1 MGLGEFFA
9 LSSAFFW
16 ALAIVLFRRCGNT
29 LPAFE
34 TNLYKIFIGFIL
46 LWPTIGLTEGWAMPA
61 YTAAELGIVILSG
74 YIGIAV
80 ADTWYLRALQL
91 VGASRTGIVSSL
103 LSPFIIILSVL
114 FLSESLGPLQLL
126 GFLLV
131 MAGLLL
137 VSWQAN
143 REEVDIRDLRKGM
156 VFGVAAV
163 FFMAVGVVMVKPI
176 LETHSFVWTVQLR
189 MSAGMAGM
197 LIFLAFR
204 GRYRRAFESFRRPL
218 PWGQLTVASFLGSYL
233 SMMMWLYSYKLIP
246 ASVSSVLNQSTNAW
260 MVLLAWLVLREYI
273 GMRKIYGLIL
283 TTGGVLMMLLA

>member
-9 LSSAFFW
+9 LSSAFVW
-16 ALAIVLFRRCGNT
+16 ALAIVLFRRCGPT

-46 LWPTIGLTEGWAMPA
+46 LLPTIGLTEGWAMPR

-80 ADTWYLRALQL
+80 ADTLYLRALQL

-114 FLSESLGPLQLL
+114 FLSESLGLLQLL
-126 GFLLV
+126 GFVLV

-137 VSWQAN
+137 VSWQTN

-156 VFGVAAV
+156 AFGVAAV
-163 FFMAVGVVMVKPI
+163 FLMAVGVVMVKPI

-189 MSAGMAGM
+189 MSAGLAGM

-204 GRYRRAFESFRRPL
+204 GRYRRVLESFRKPL

-246 ASVSSVLNQSTNAW
+246 ASVSAILNQSTNAW
-260 MVLLAWLVLREYI
+260 MVLLAWLVLHEYI

>member
-1 MGLGEFFA
+1 
-9 LSSAFFW
+9 
-16 ALAIVLFRRCGNT
+16 
-29 LPAFE
+29 
-34 TNLYKIFIGFIL
+34 
-46 LWPTIGLTEGWAMPA
+46 
-61 YTAAELGIVILSG
+61 
-74 YIGIAV
+74 
-80 ADTWYLRALQL
+80 
-91 VGASRTGIVSSL
+91 
-103 LSPFIIILSVL
+103 
-114 FLSESLGPLQLL
+114 
-126 GFLLV
+126 

-143 REEVDIRDLRKGM
+143 REEVDVRDLRKGM
-156 VFGVAAV
+156 AFGIAAV

-204 GRYRRAFESFRRPL
+204 GRYRRALESFRRPL
-218 PWGQLTVASFLGSYL
+218 PWGQLTIASFLGSYF